1 MQDFERC
8 TPSEFHSIYKA
19 WEEHVTALERGSWER
34 MRMECLCM
42 LQPHSRKAL
51 RVEDVME
58 FRWDKASEKD
68 AETKHAAVSK
78 EEFYAR
84 FARAK
89 ARFGLK

>member
-1 MQDFERC
+1 
-8 TPSEFHSIYKA
+8 
-19 WEEHVTALERGSWER
+19 
-34 MRMECLCM
+34 M